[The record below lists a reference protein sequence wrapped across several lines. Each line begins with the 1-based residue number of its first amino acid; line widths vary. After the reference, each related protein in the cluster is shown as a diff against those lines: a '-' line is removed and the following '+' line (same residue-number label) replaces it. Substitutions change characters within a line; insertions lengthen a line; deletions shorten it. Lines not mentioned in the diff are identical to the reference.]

1 MPRTIVCD
9 RDPAYTS
16 AFWKELFCLNG
27 TSFNF
32 SSAYHPQTDGQSEVV
47 NRTLEMYLRCFTSTK
62 PKQWVKWLS
71 WAEFC
76 YNTSWHSTIRRTPF
90 EVVYGREPPS
100 LLAYVPGTARV
111 AAVEEELIR
120 GDEVLKEL
128 KQNLKA
134 AQEQMKKNYD
144 LRHREKEYEVGSWV
158 YVRLQP
164 YKQVLV
170 AMRRNAK
177 LAPRYY
183 GPFQILQ
190 RIGAVA
196 YKLDLPHESRIHP
209 IFHVSLLKEK
219 LGAHVS
225 AQVQLPL
232 NVEGREGL
240 LVQPQA
246 VLDKRTRPNKK
257 EILEHW

>member
-1 MPRTIVCD
+1 M
-9 RDPAYTS
+9 
-16 AFWKELFCLNG
+16 
-27 TSFNF
+27 
-32 SSAYHPQTDGQSEVV
+32 

-100 LLAYVPGTARV
+100 LLAYVPCTARV

-120 GDEVLKEL
+120 RDEVLKEL

-170 AMRRNAK
+170 AMQRNAK

-183 GPFQILQ
+183 GPFQVLQ

-225 AQVQLPL
+225 AQVQLP
-232 NVEGREGL
+232 
-240 LVQPQA
+240 
-246 VLDKRTRPNKK
+246 
-257 EILEHW
+257 